1 MLIGHSNERVCAYTS
16 MVQRSTLANVY
27 VKDSSYFQVNDQ
39 FTLRLVRQIALEIS
53 ALPTMIL
60 MLPTSVEPVN
70 NWSWIIAYPR
80 NTVLISFHS
89 ESIEDDIL
97 IIQ

>member
-1 MLIGHSNERVCAYTS
+1 MRGCVHEGEHFNGSTFNPSERVCQGLFLFPSKRSIYSAT
-16 MVQRSTLANVY
+16 RSTNCIG
-27 VKDSSYFQVNDQ
+27 N
-39 FTLRLVRQIALEIS
+39 
-53 ALPTMIL
+53 LP
-60 MLPTSVEPVN
+60 PAVEPVN
-70 NWSWIIAYPR
+70 NRSWIIAYPR